1 MQAREGAIEEGS
13 PAWEALS
20 VGDRGKRKRAAEEKN
35 LKLRSPNFSVSQ
47 TRLSLRNI
55 PQSLDEK
62 GIKQLFIAAVSSSGH
77 LIWCR
82 VPCLGAGC
90 LLLAVVVH
98 VQHESAHWLRYLTL
112 AARWSSSEYQRRT
125 PTRACCA

>member
-35 LKLRSPNFSVSQ
+35 LKLRSPNFSVSR

-62 GIKQLFIAAVSSSGH
+62 GIKQLFIAAVSSSS
-77 LIWCR
+77 
-82 VPCLGAGC
+82 PSSGAGC
-90 LLLAVVVH
+90 LVWRQL
-98 VQHESAHWLRYLTL
+98 SA
-112 AARWSSSEYQRRT
+112 
-125 PTRACCA
+125 ACCCSTCSA